1 MKIINLNF
9 GVKNYMK
16 VESHSAVI
24 DATFAVAKRKKEF
37 RLVQDLNPWPLQ
49 YQCNALTNWANKPT
63 GRRLLYVNSGV
74 N

>member
-37 RLVQDLNPWPLQ
+37 RLIQDLNP
-49 YQCNALTNWANKPT
+49 
-63 GRRLLYVNSGV
+63 
-74 N
+74 